1 MLNIMIDLET
11 MSTAPNA
18 AIVAIGAVAFDTDL
32 FTLHPLEFYTTVSLQ
47 SSMDAGLHVS
57 ASTILWWLQH
67 DDEARAELVGRGALR
82 LSDALARLTSW
93 MLAVIPDKDKRLVWG
108 NGAAFDNVILAAAY
122 AATWG
127 TFPWHFWNDRCYLT
141 MKNLYPATGMPTFV
155 GTKHK
160 AVDDARMQALHLM
173 EILKGVR

>member
-18 AIVAIGAVAFDTDL
+18 AIVAIGAVAFDTEL
-32 FTLHPLEFYTTVSLQ
+32 FTLHPLELDVKVSLA
-47 SSMDAGLHVS
+47 SSKRLGLDIG
-57 ASTILWWLQH
+57 ASTIEWWLQQSG
-67 DDEARAELVGRGALR
+67 EAREATFGGSKISIREALQR
-82 LSDALARLTSW
+82 FEQWIT
-93 MLAVIPDKDKRLVWG
+93 AVVPDKDKRLVWG
-108 NGAAFDNVILAAAY
+108 NGASFDNVILASAY
-122 AATWG
+122 AATEYSL
-127 TFPWHFWNDRCYLT
+127 PWHFWNDRCYRT
-141 MKNLYPATGMPTFV
+141 MKHLYPAMGMPTFV